1 MFQNRKYLC
10 PFELTVSKPSIFA
23 LTYTA
28 TVANFPQA
36 IFVLAAVLA
45 FASVVLLVGVRLSVK
60 DIAAVHAASAEEE
73 IPLNGI
79 LLEDE
84 DEE

>member
-1 MFQNRKYLC
+1 M
-10 PFELTVSKPSIFA
+10 
-23 LTYTA
+23 TYTA

-36 IFVLAAVLA
+36 IFVLAAVLS
-45 FASVVLLVGVRLSVK
+45 FTSVVLLVGVGLSVK
-60 DIAAVHAASAEEE
+60 DIAAVQAATAEEE

-84 DEE
+84 DLEHDEAQAVLRPL